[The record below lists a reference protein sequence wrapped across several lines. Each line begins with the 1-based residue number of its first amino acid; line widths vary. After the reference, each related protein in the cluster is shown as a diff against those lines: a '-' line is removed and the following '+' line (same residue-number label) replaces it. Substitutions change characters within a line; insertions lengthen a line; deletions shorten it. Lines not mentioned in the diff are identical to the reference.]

1 MNETEKL
8 VIQGLIRQCKC
19 LRLESKYLVGMYNGI
34 YVYPR
39 SDKEIK
45 RSIDQ
50 GYSNMQRAYKLELK
64 HIEKINYKRLK
75 ELKMI

>member
-8 VIQGLIRQCKC
+8 VIQGLIRQRKC
-19 LRLESKYLVGMYNGI
+19 LRLESKYLVRMCNGI
-34 YVYPR
+34 YDYPR

-50 GYSNMQRAYKLELK
+50 GYSNTQGAYKLELK

>member
-8 VIQGLIRQCKC
+8 
-19 LRLESKYLVGMYNGI
+19 
-34 YVYPR
+34 
-39 SDKEIK
+39 D
-45 RSIDQ
+45 
-50 GYSNMQRAYKLELK
+50 MQRAYKLELK